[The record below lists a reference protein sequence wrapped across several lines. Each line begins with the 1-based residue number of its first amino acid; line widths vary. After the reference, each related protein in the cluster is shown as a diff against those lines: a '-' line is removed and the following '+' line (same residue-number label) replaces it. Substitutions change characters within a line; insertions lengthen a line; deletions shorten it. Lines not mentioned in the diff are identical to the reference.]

1 MRKYFLLVVACLAAC
16 LTQTAAAY
24 EYEFDLQEMGKN
36 VYVAQDAQIDESGIT
51 IYIHTDG
58 NKAPNFYAW
67 NETNGQ
73 VVELNGS
80 WPGGKMTDLYAVNV
94 KEDVSNK
101 KGYYRIHFDGVS
113 KLGFIVNFNGDQDKC
128 TDTHISENG
137 SYFFDYH
144 GIQGSPMVQD
154 NEYYVQNSS
163 QGSTDINI
171 YMRVMQAEEDFTPLL
186 LTWNGGYTP
195 PFEDASYQ
203 PWPYLGNQF
212 YFDYNNEPIEYD
224 GQMWY
229 KKTLHA
235 NDVDG
240 GGIMFAKAGPS
251 DYYSLP
257 DPKPILSNWNTKHIT
272 NLTPGDHFFKYYPNG
287 YGNKYEIIGMVTG
300 GHTNNYDLWSFNPFW
315 TVDGSIVTITTENEH
330 GTATIKMQCTSEE
343 EANRVKF
350 IDGKYLLVP
359 KNTTFT
365 GTQGNGNALNEMY
378 LGPLPTS
385 VGGQD
390 AVQFG
395 TEVNEIID
403 YAGKGTSDNYF
414 IAGMNGYDAGTTSIS
429 CTIPGDQD
437 TYLGPKM
444 MIRDEYISC
453 EDLTFSDHNTMGQ
466 FFELNDDLVGVQVVE
481 LGKVKDNPDINDPI
495 SYLICR
501 SLNPISDVHKH
512 KKNNNQEIWVNTKG
526 VTPAFANPE
535 TPQYAW
541 IALKISNPE
550 LYLNKKISKVRGL
563 YYPDALDKDYPA
575 PNAVFGGDDVFYN
588 YKMFNPI
595 MQVIG
600 EPECGTETV
609 STTINTY
616 CTANLC
622 EQDGKQ
628 YFFMEPRPFEIANIV
643 DVMRTN
649 DQVLW
654 VPTEK
659 AILPEGQTVN
669 EYAEYGITGW
679 AAIIDRSYDM
689 WEESDIKLFGPNA
702 SQWAWRL
709 KDKVYDVPNAL
720 VLLATYNPNDNPLDQ
735 PNRDYYGWSSNLA
748 LGYHIQGKAHIREYE
763 EDMVVGK
770 GDYWSRYEYGD
781 NKNAY
786 RNDIE
791 ITIYKPN
798 LNLNE
803 IGNMWV
809 QRIDAEGTVTNIA
822 KLMQQG
828 TSSNFT
834 MSYVNETQTA
844 RNDAKLA
851 EIEKAPFGEG
861 QYNLQQA
868 NIGISDMFY
877 SSLMDTRENN
887 GALSKHYE
895 YQVVPFDG
903 NTNELSCV
911 VTSAPVFKTN
921 ENVVSRANYTQ
932 EQVDAD
938 VDNQLEQRDI
948 ASITFTPNMDRGMTE
963 YRVYKAQQG
972 ATEGG
977 KKWEVALANIQV
989 DDYGFLNPTFTD
1001 DITGETYEYVPEVY
1015 TAYNNNTYGCYKQ
1028 IVSDASVSMNLKSL
1042 VASDFV
1048 NENGKRYVHA
1058 TIDLQSVIN
1067 NVKKDSRYLVR
1078 VWRQVGN
1085 GDKVLLNNEKEAW
1098 ETNYSELRYLGMDED
1113 VFGKTNP
1120 SQPFTLY
1127 DTFEASTT
1135 TNAAHGLKADETVNI
1150 EDVTYYATLY
1160 VKDDASGKYYV
1171 KKSKELKPN
1180 TSIPTAISTV
1190 NANAQV
1196 ESVRYY
1202 NVAGVESS
1210 KPFNGVNIVVT
1221 RYTDGS
1227 TTTSKVVR

>member
-1 MRKYFLLVVACLAAC
+1 MRKYLLIVAACLTAC

-36 VYVAQDAQIDESGIT
+36 VYQAVESYDSGIT

-58 NKAPNFYAW
+58 DQAPNIHAW
-67 NETNGQ
+67 NANGNLTNAA
-73 VVELNGS
+73 
-80 WPGGKMTDLYAVNV
+80 WPGVTMTEHVAVNV
-94 KEDVSNK
+94 KGDDNNK
-101 KGYYRIHFDGVS
+101 KGYYRMHFDVS
-113 KLGFIVNFNGDQDKC
+113 EMAFIVNFNGDNDKT
-128 TDTHISENG
+128 TDTHVVGEG
-137 SYFFDYH
+137 SYFFDYN
-144 GIQGSPMVQD
+144 GNGGSTLQQD
-154 NEYYVQNSS
+154 DEYYADYTPASHDKINLYVRVMDSNEVPYVYYWGQYDHPDWNQNWAHHQFTNTVTINGESWYYMQIDKQFTS
-163 QGSTDINI
+163 VIFTTNVYNNQTADIN
-171 YMRVMQAEEDFTPLL
+171 
-186 LTWNGGYTP
+186 G
-195 PFEDASYQ
+195 
-203 PWPYLGNQF
+203 
-212 YFDYNNEPIEYD
+212 
-224 GQMWY
+224 
-229 KKTLHA
+229 
-235 NDVDG
+235 
-240 GGIMFAKAGPS
+240 
-251 DYYSLP
+251 
-257 DPKPILSNWNTKHIT
+257 
-272 NLTPGDHFFKYYPNG
+272 LTPGNHYFYYYPNG
-287 YGNKYEIIGMVTG
+287 DGQHYMENGFAIG
-300 GHTNNYDLWSFNPFW
+300 GHTNNYDEYTFHPFW
-315 TVDGSIVTITTENEH
+315 TVDGSVVTITTENEH

-343 EANRVKF
+343 EASKVKL
-350 IDGKYLLVP
+350 IDGKYLFVP
-359 KNTTFT
+359 KGTTFT
-365 GTQGNGNALNEMY
+365 GTQGNGYALNEMY
-378 LGPLPTS
+378 LGRMPST
-385 VGGQD
+385 VGGNND
-390 AVQFG
+390 IQFG
-395 TEVNEIID
+395 NEVDGIVD
-403 YAGKGTSDNYF
+403 YEGKGTSDNYF
-414 IAGMNGYDAGTTSIS
+414 VAGMKGINAGTTSIS
-429 CTIPGDQD
+429 CTMPSWSGDA
-437 TYLGPKM
+437 YLGPKM
-444 MIRDEYISC
+444 MIRDEFISS

-466 FFELNDDLVGVQVVE
+466 NFELNDDLVGVQVVE
-481 LGKVKDNPDINDPI
+481 IGTDTKK

-501 SLNPISDVHKH
+501 SLNPISDAHKH
-512 KKNNNQEIWVNTKG
+512 KKQDNQEIWVNTKG
-526 VTPAFANPE
+526 VTPAFANPA

-541 IALKISNPE
+541 IGLEISNPE
-550 LYLNKKISKVRGL
+550 QYINKTISNVRGI
-563 YYPDALDKDYPA
+563 YYPDALSGQA
-575 PNAVFGGDDVFYN
+575 PWASFGGTSEFYN

-595 MQVIG
+595 FKVVG
-600 EPECGTETV
+600 APVCGTETV
-609 STTINTY
+609 ATTINTY

-643 DVMRTN
+643 DVMRTD

-654 VPTEK
+654 VPK
-659 AILPEGQTVN
+659 ANAILPEGQTVN

-689 WEESDIKLFGPNA
+689 WEASDIELFGPNA

-720 VLLATYNPNDNPLDQ
+720 VMLATYNPNNNPLDQ
-735 PNRDYYGWSSNLA
+735 PNREYYGWSSDLA
-748 LGYHIQGKAHIREYE
+748 LGYHIQGKAKIREYE

-809 QRIDAEGTVTNIA
+809 QRIDAEGNVTNIA

-844 RNDAKLA
+844 RDDAKLA

-948 ASITFTPNMDRGMTE
+948 ASITFTPNMERGMTE

-1001 DITGETYEYVPEVY
+1001 DITDATYEYVPEVY

-1028 IVSDASVSMNLKSL
+1028 IVSDASVDLTLKSL
-1042 VASDFV
+1042 VAADYV
-1048 NENGKRYVHA
+1048 NENGTRYIHA
-1058 TIDLQSVIN
+1058 VIDLQSIIN
-1067 NVKKDSRYLVR
+1067 NVAKDSRYLVR

-1085 GDKVLLNNEKEAW
+1085 GDKVLLNGEKEAW
-1098 ETNYSELRYLGMDED
+1098 ETNYGELRYLGMDED
-1113 VFGKTNP
+1113 SFDKANP
-1120 SQPFTLY
+1120 SMPFTLY
-1127 DTFEASTT
+1127 DTFEAQTT
-1135 TNAAHGLKADETVNI
+1135 TDAAPGPKAYGDVVNI
-1150 EDVTYYATLY
+1150 EDVNYYATLY
-1160 VKDDASGKYYV
+1160 VMDDASGKYYV
-1171 KKSKELKPN
+1171 KQAKLTPS
-1180 TSIPTAISTV
+1180 TSIPTAITSI
-1190 NANAQV
+1190 NSDAQV
-1196 ESVRYY
+1196 VSVRYY
-1202 NVAGVESS
+1202 NLAGIESS
-1210 KPFNGVNIVVT
+1210 KPFAGMNIVVT
-1221 RYTDGS
+1221 RYNDGS
-1227 TTTSKVVR
+1227 SRITKLVKQ

>member
-1 MRKYFLLVVACLAAC
+1 MRKYVLLVVACLTAC

-36 VYVAQDAQIDESGIT
+36 VYQAVESYDSGIT

-58 NKAPNFYAW
+58 DQAPNIHAW
-67 NETNGQ
+67 NANGNLTNAA
-73 VVELNGS
+73 
-80 WPGGKMTDLYAVNV
+80 WPGVTMTEHVAVNV
-94 KEDVSNK
+94 KGDDNNK
-101 KGYYRIHFDGVS
+101 KGYYRMHFDVS
-113 KLGFIVNFNGDQDKC
+113 EMAFVVNFNGDNDKT
-128 TDTHISENG
+128 TDTHVVGEG
-137 SYFFDYH
+137 SYFFDYN
-144 GIQGSPMVQD
+144 GNGGSTLQQD
-154 NEYYVQNSS
+154 DEYYTNYTPASHDKVNLYVRVMDSDQVPYAYYWGQYDHPDWNQNWAHHQFTETVTINGESWYYMQIDKQFTS
-163 QGSTDINI
+163 VIFTTNVYNNQTADIN
-171 YMRVMQAEEDFTPLL
+171 
-186 LTWNGGYTP
+186 G
-195 PFEDASYQ
+195 
-203 PWPYLGNQF
+203 
-212 YFDYNNEPIEYD
+212 
-224 GQMWY
+224 
-229 KKTLHA
+229 
-235 NDVDG
+235 
-240 GGIMFAKAGPS
+240 
-251 DYYSLP
+251 
-257 DPKPILSNWNTKHIT
+257 
-272 NLTPGDHFFKYYPNG
+272 LTPGNHYFYYYPNG
-287 YGNKYEIIGMVTG
+287 GDNQRYSKIGMATG
-300 GHTNNYDLWSFNPFW
+300 GHANNYDEYTFHPFW

-330 GTATIKMQCTSEE
+330 GTATIKMQCTSPE
-343 EANRVKF
+343 EASKVKL
-350 IDGKYLLVP
+350 IDGKYLFVP
-359 KNTTFT
+359 KGTTFT

-378 LGPLPTS
+378 LGRMPST
-385 VGGQD
+385 VGGNND
-390 AVQFG
+390 IQFG
-395 TEVNEIID
+395 NEVDGIVD

-414 IAGMNGYDAGTTSIS
+414 VAGMKDINAGTTSIS
-429 CTIPGDQD
+429 CTMPNWSGDA
-437 TYLGPKM
+437 YLGPKM

-466 FFELNDDLVGVQVVE
+466 NFELNDDLVGVQVVE
-481 LGKVKDNPDINDPI
+481 IGTDTKK

-501 SLNPISDVHKH
+501 SLNPISDAHKH
-512 KKNNNQEIWVNTKG
+512 KKQDNQEIWVNTKG
-526 VTPAFANPE
+526 VTPAFANPA

-541 IALKISNPE
+541 IGLEISNPE
-550 LYLNKKISKVRGL
+550 QYINKTISNVRGI
-563 YYPDALDKDYPA
+563 YYPDALNGQA
-575 PNAVFGGDDVFYN
+575 PWASFGGTSEFYN

-595 MQVIG
+595 FKVVG
-600 EPECGTETV
+600 APVCGTETV
-609 STTINTY
+609 ATAINTY

-643 DVMRTN
+643 DVMRTD

-654 VPTEK
+654 VPK
-659 AILPEGQTVN
+659 ANAILPEGQTVN

-689 WEESDIKLFGPNA
+689 WEASDIDLFGPNA
-702 SQWAWRL
+702 AQWAWRL
-709 KDKVYDVPNAL
+709 RDKVYDVPNAL

-735 PNRDYYGWSSNLA
+735 PNREYYGWSSNLA
-748 LGYHIQGKAHIREYE
+748 LGYHIQGKAKIREYE

-809 QRIDAEGTVTNIA
+809 QRIDAEGNVTNIA

-844 RNDAKLA
+844 RDDAKLA

-948 ASITFTPNMDRGMTE
+948 ASITFTPNMERGMTE

-1001 DITGETYEYVPEVY
+1001 DITDATYEYVPEVY

-1028 IVSDASVSMNLKSL
+1028 IVSDASVDLTLKSL
-1042 VASDFV
+1042 VAADYV
-1048 NENGKRYVHA
+1048 NENGTRYIHA
-1058 TIDLQSVIN
+1058 VIDLQSIIN
-1067 NVKKDSRYLVR
+1067 NVAKDSRYLVR

-1085 GDKVLLNNEKEAW
+1085 GDKVLLNGEKEAW
-1098 ETNYSELRYLGMDED
+1098 ETNYGELRYLGMDED
-1113 VFGKTNP
+1113 SFDKANP
-1120 SQPFTLY
+1120 SMPFTLY
-1127 DTFEASTT
+1127 DTFEAQTT
-1135 TNAAHGLKADETVNI
+1135 TDAAPGPKAYGDVVNI
-1150 EDVTYYATLY
+1150 EDVNYYATLY
-1160 VKDDASGKYYV
+1160 VMDDASGKYYV
-1171 KKSKELKPN
+1171 KQAKLTPS
-1180 TSIPTAISTV
+1180 TSIPTAITSI
-1190 NANAQV
+1190 NSDAQV
-1196 ESVRYY
+1196 VSVRYY
-1202 NVAGVESS
+1202 NLAGIESS
-1210 KPFNGVNIVVT
+1210 KPFAGMNIVVT
-1221 RYTDGS
+1221 RYNDGS
-1227 TTTSKVVR
+1227 SRITKLVKQ

>member
-1 MRKYFLLVVACLAAC
+1 MRKFFLFFAAC
-16 LTQTAAAY
+16 LMLCTSQQARAY

-36 VYVAQDAQIDESGIT
+36 VYQPVQSYDGGIT

-58 NKAPNFYAW
+58 DQAPNIHAW
-67 NETNGQ
+67 NANGNLTNAA
-73 VVELNGS
+73 
-80 WPGGKMTDLYAVNV
+80 WPGVTMTEHVAVNV
-94 KEDVSNK
+94 KGDDNNK
-101 KGYYRIHFDGVS
+101 KGYYRMHFDVS
-113 KLGFIVNFNGDQDKC
+113 EMAFIVNFNGDNDKT
-128 TDTHISENG
+128 TDTYINAEG
-137 SYFFDYH
+137 SYFFDYN
-144 GIQGSPMVQD
+144 GEGGSTLKLDKKYYEQSSSQTDNNVNLYVRVLGDGMTPIDDVPYMYFWSGYDAQNDEQQGTNRWNQDWAHEAFTDKTTISGSEWWKKSFDKTKVQD
-154 NEYYVQNSS
+154 TWD
-163 QGSTDINI
+163 GSYKGGIILTLRTGDYGNYQYPCQTTDI
-171 YMRVMQAEEDFTPLL
+171 RD
-186 LTWNGGYTP
+186 
-195 PFEDASYQ
+195 
-203 PWPYLGNQF
+203 
-212 YFDYNNEPIEYD
+212 
-224 GQMWY
+224 
-229 KKTLHA
+229 
-235 NDVDG
+235 
-240 GGIMFAKAGPS
+240 
-251 DYYSLP
+251 
-257 DPKPILSNWNTKHIT
+257 
-272 NLTPGDHFFKYYPNG
+272 LTPGDYYIYYHP
-287 YGNKYEIIGMVTG
+287 YGSDKRYEMVCMEFG
-300 GHTNNYDLWSFNPFW
+300 GHTNNYDECIFNPFW

-330 GTATIKMQCTSEE
+330 GTATIKMQCTSPE
-343 EANRVKF
+343 EASRVKF
-350 IDGKYLLVP
+350 VDGKYLLVP
-359 KNTTFT
+359 RNTTFT
-365 GTQGNGNALNEMY
+365 GYQGEGNALNEMY
-378 LGPLPTS
+378 LGPLPES

-390 AVQFG
+390 VVQFG
-395 TEVNEIID
+395 TEVGGIVD
-403 YAGKGTSDNYF
+403 YLGIGDKDNYF
-414 IAGMNGYDAGTTSIS
+414 IAGMKGIDAGTTSIS
-429 CTIPGDQD
+429 CTIPGDYQD

-444 MIRDEYISC
+444 MIRDEYISS

-466 FFELNDDLVGVQVVE
+466 NFELDDDLVGVQVVE
-481 LGKVKDNPDINDPI
+481 IGTNTKK

-501 SLNPISDVHKH
+501 SLNPISDAHKH
-512 KKNNNQEIWVNTKG
+512 KLQDGQEIWVNTKG
-526 VTPAFANPE
+526 QTPAFANPA

-541 IALKISNPE
+541 IGLEISDPEQYINKTISN
-550 LYLNKKISKVRGL
+550 VRGI
-563 YYPDALDKDYPA
+563 YYPDALNGQA
-575 PNAVFGGDDVFYN
+575 PNASFGGTSEFYN

-595 MQVIG
+595 FKVVG
-600 EPECGTETV
+600 APVCGTETV
-609 STTINTY
+609 ATTINTY

-628 YFFMEPRPFEIANIV
+628 YFFMEPRPFEIAKIV
-643 DVMRTN
+643 DVMRTD

-654 VPTEK
+654 VPK
-659 AILPEGQTVN
+659 ANAILPEGQTVN

-689 WEESDIKLFGPNA
+689 WEASDIDLFGPNA
-702 SQWAWRL
+702 AQWAWRL
-709 KDKVYDVPNAL
+709 RDKVYDVPNAL

-735 PNRDYYGWSSNLA
+735 PNREYYGWSSDLA
-748 LGYHIQGKAHIREYE
+748 LGYHIQGKAEIRKYE

-791 ITIYKPN
+791 ITIYKPK
-798 LNLNE
+798 LNLEE

-809 QRIDAEGTVTNIA
+809 QRIDAAGNVTNIA

-844 RNDAKLA
+844 RDDAKLA

-948 ASITFTPNMDRGMTE
+948 ASITFTPNMERGMTE

-972 ATEGG
+972 AAEGG
-977 KKWEVALANIQV
+977 KRWEVALANIQV
-989 DDYGFLNPTFTD
+989 DDDGFLNPTFTD

-1028 IVSDASVSMNLKSL
+1028 IVSDAEVTLNLKDL
-1042 VASDFV
+1042 VAAESVNSD
-1048 NENGKRYVHA
+1048 GSRYCHA
-1058 TIDLQSVIN
+1058 IIDLNSVIKN
-1067 NVKKDSRYLVR
+1067 IGKDSRYLIR

-1085 GDKVLLNNEKEAW
+1085 GSLTLLNTEKEGW
-1098 ETNYSELRYLGMDED
+1098 ETNYEALDLQGMDDPEA
-1113 VFGKTNP
+1113 FGKAGNIV
-1120 SQPFTLY
+1120 FELH
-1127 DTFEASTT
+1127 DTFKANTT
-1135 TNAAHGLKADETVNI
+1135 DGVSGMKAEGETVNI
-1150 EDVTYYATLY
+1150 EDVAYYATLY
-1160 VKDDASGKYYV
+1160 IKDDASNKYYV
-1171 KKSKELKPN
+1171 KKYELKPD

-1190 NANAQV
+1190 NANSQV
-1196 ESVRYY
+1196 ESIRYY
-1202 NVAGVESS
+1202 NAAGIESS
-1210 KPFNGVNIVVT
+1210 KPFAGMNIVVT

-1227 TTTSKVVR
+1227 TTTSKLIK

>member
-1 MRKYFLLVVACLAAC
+1 MRKYLLIVAACLTAC
-16 LTQTAAAY
+16 LTQTATAY

-36 VYVAQDAQIDESGIT
+36 VYQAVESYDSGIT

-58 NKAPNFYAW
+58 DQAPNLHAW
-67 NETNGQ
+67 NANGDITT
-73 VVELNGS
+73 
-80 WPGGKMTDLYAVNV
+80 WPGVKMTEHVAVNV
-94 KEDVSNK
+94 KGDDNNK
-101 KGYYRIHFDGVS
+101 KGYYRMHFNETEMGI
-113 KLGFIVNFNGDQDKC
+113 IVNFNGDNDKT
-128 TDTHISENG
+128 TDTHLIGEG
-137 SYFFDYH
+137 SYFFDYN
-144 GIQGSPMVQD
+144 GDGGSTLQQD
-154 NEYYVQNSS
+154 DEYY
-163 QGSTDINI
+163 TD
-171 YMRVMQAEEDFTPLL
+171 
-186 LTWNGGYTP
+186 YTP
-195 PFEDASYQ
+195 ASHDKINLYVRVIDSDQ
-203 PWPYLGNQF
+203 VPYAYYWSQYHRPGWNENGAHHQFTETVTINGESWYHMQLDNNNYIGVIFTTNVTANQTA
-212 YFDYNNEPIEYD
+212 D
-224 GQMWY
+224 
-229 KKTLHA
+229 
-235 NDVDG
+235 
-240 GGIMFAKAGPS
+240 
-251 DYYSLP
+251 
-257 DPKPILSNWNTKHIT
+257 IT
-272 NLTPGDHFFKYYPNG
+272 LTPGNHYFYYYPNG
-287 YGNKYEIIGMVTG
+287 SGQKYMENGFAMG
-300 GHTNNYDLWSFNPFW
+300 GHANNYDEYTFHPFW

-330 GTATIKMQCTSEE
+330 GTATIKMQCTSPE
-343 EANRVKF
+343 EASKVKL
-350 IDGKYLLVP
+350 IDGKYLFVP
-359 KNTTFT
+359 KGTTFT
-365 GTQGNGNALNEMY
+365 GTQGNGYALNEMY

-395 TEVNEIID
+395 TEVNGIID
-403 YAGKGTSDNYF
+403 YVGKGTSDNYF

-429 CTIPGDQD
+429 CIMPSWSSDA
-437 TYLGPKM
+437 YLGPKM
-444 MIRDEYISC
+444 MIRDEYISS

-466 FFELNDDLVGVQVVE
+466 NFELDDDLVGVQVVE
-481 LGKVKDNPDINDPI
+481 IGTNNKK

-501 SLNPISDVHKH
+501 SLNPISDAHKH
-512 KKNNNQEIWVNTKG
+512 KKNDNQEIWVNTKG
-526 VTPAFANPE
+526 VTPAYANPA

-541 IALKISNPE
+541 IGLEISDPAQYINKTISN
-550 LYLNKKISKVRGL
+550 VRGI
-563 YYPDALDKDYPA
+563 YYPDALNGQA
-575 PNAVFGGDDVFYN
+575 PNASFGGTSEFYN

-595 MQVIG
+595 FKVVG
-600 EPECGTETV
+600 APVCGTETV
-609 STTINTY
+609 ATTINTY
-616 CTANLC
+616 CCANLF
-622 EQDGKQ
+622 EQDDKQ

-643 DVMRTN
+643 DVMRTD

-659 AILPEGQTVN
+659 AILPERQTVN

-689 WEESDIKLFGPNA
+689 WEASDIDLFGPNA
-702 SQWAWRL
+702 ADWAWKLR
-709 KDKVYDVPNAL
+709 DKVYDVPNAL
-720 VLLATYNPNDNPLDQ
+720 VMLATYNPNHNPLDQ
-735 PNRDYYGWSSNLA
+735 PNGEYYVWSGIGAPA
-748 LGYHIQGKAHIREYE
+748 LGYHIQGKAKIREYK

-809 QRIDAEGTVTNIA
+809 QRIDAEGNVTNIA

-851 EIEKAPFGEG
+851 EIEIEKAPFGEG

-895 YQVVPFDG
+895 YKVVPFDG

-948 ASITFTPNMDRGMTE
+948 ASITFTPNMERGMTE

-977 KKWEVALANIQV
+977 KRWEVALANIQV
-989 DDYGFLNPTFTD
+989 DDDGFLNPTFTD

-1028 IVSDASVSMNLKSL
+1028 IVSDASVDLTLKSL
-1042 VASDFV
+1042 VAADYV
-1048 NENGKRYVHA
+1048 NENGTRYIHA
-1058 TIDLQSVIN
+1058 VIDLQSIIN
-1067 NVKKDSRYLVR
+1067 NVAKDSRYLVR

-1085 GDKVLLNNEKEAW
+1085 GDKVLLNGEKEAW
-1098 ETNYSELRYLGMDED
+1098 ETNYGELRYLGMDED
-1113 VFGKTNP
+1113 SFDKANP
-1120 SQPFTLY
+1120 SMPFTLY
-1127 DTFEASTT
+1127 DTFEAQTT
-1135 TNAAHGLKADETVNI
+1135 TDAAPGPKAYGDVVNI
-1150 EDVTYYATLY
+1150 EDVNYYATLY
-1160 VKDDASGKYYV
+1160 VMDDASGKYYV
-1171 KKSKELKPN
+1171 KQAKLTPS
-1180 TSIPTAISTV
+1180 TSIPTAITSI
-1190 NANAQV
+1190 NSDAQV
-1196 ESVRYY
+1196 VSVRYY
-1202 NVAGVESS
+1202 NLAGIESS
-1210 KPFNGVNIVVT
+1210 KPFAGMNIVVT
-1221 RYTDGS
+1221 RYNDGS
-1227 TTTSKVVR
+1227 SRITKLVKQ

>member
-1 MRKYFLLVVACLAAC
+1 M
-16 LTQTAAAY
+16 
-24 EYEFDLQEMGKN
+24 
-36 VYVAQDAQIDESGIT
+36 
-51 IYIHTDG
+51 
-58 NKAPNFYAW
+58 
-67 NETNGQ
+67 
-73 VVELNGS
+73 
-80 WPGGKMTDLYAVNV
+80 
-94 KEDVSNK
+94 
-101 KGYYRIHFDGVS
+101 HFDADDVN
-113 KLGFIVNFNGDQDKC
+113 FIVSFNGDQDKC
-128 TDTHISENG
+128 TDTYLLGDGE
-137 SYFFDYH
+137 YFFDYY
-144 GIQGSPMVQD
+144 GEAGKPMQQD
-154 NEYYVQNSS
+154 YEYYTGTSS
-163 QGSTDINI
+163 TTGNDKINL
-171 YMRVMQAEEDFTPLL
+171 YVRVIDSNEVPYAYYWSGYYAPNWDDNWAHHQFTE
-186 LTWNGGYTP
+186 TETING
-195 PFEDASYQ
+195 Q
-203 PWPYLGNQF
+203 V
-212 YFDYNNEPIEYD
+212 
-224 GQMWY
+224 WY
-229 KKTLHA
+229 KMSVNQSDMQDGNGNKGGVIFTTNINQNKTA
-235 NDVDG
+235 D
-240 GGIMFAKAGPS
+240 
-251 DYYSLP
+251 
-257 DPKPILSNWNTKHIT
+257 IT
-272 NLTPGDHFFKYYPNG
+272 GLTPGNHYFYYYPNG
-287 YGNKYEIIGMVTG
+287 SDQRYSEIGMAVG
-300 GHTNNYDLWSFNPFW
+300 GQTSNYDECYYHPFW
-315 TVDGSIVTITTENEH
+315 HVDGSIVWFTAENEH
-330 GTATIKMQCTSEE
+330 GSAKIQIQCTDQAA
-343 EANRVKF
+343 ANKVKLVNE
-350 IDGKYLLVP
+350 KYLFIP
-359 KNTTFT
+359 KGSSFTFSQVE
-365 GTQGNGNALNEMY
+365 GRALNEVW
-378 LGPLPTS
+378 LGPLSSTT
-385 VGGQD
+385 GGAD
-390 AVQFG
+390 KVQFG
-395 TEVNEIID
+395 TEVNKVLD
-403 YAGKGTSDNYF
+403 YDGTGTSDNIF
-414 IAGMNGYDAGTTSIS
+414 VAGMNGINPGLSSIS
-429 CTIPGDQD
+429 CTVNPNDGD
-437 TYLGPKM
+437 TYLGPNIM
-444 MIRDEYISC
+444 VRDEMISS

-466 FFELNDDLVGVQVVE
+466 FHALTDDLVGVQVVE
-481 LGKVKDNPDINDPI
+481 IGTTNKQ

-501 SLNPISDVHKH
+501 SLNPISDAHKH
-512 KKNNNQEIWVNTKG
+512 KMQEGQEIWKNSKG
-526 VTPAFANPE
+526 ITPAYANPA

-541 IALKISNPE
+541 IALKVTNPE
-550 LYLNKKISKVRGL
+550 QYVGHKMSNVRGL
-563 YYPDALDKDYPA
+563 YYPDAISGSSPWAQYA
-575 PNAVFGGDDVFYN
+575 GTEEFYN

-595 MQVIG
+595 MQVLSTPEPG
-600 EPECGTETV
+600 EAVE
-609 STTINTY
+609 TTINTY
-616 CTANLC
+616 CCANLC

-654 VPTEK
+654 VPTED

-689 WEESDIKLFGPNA
+689 WEESDKELFGEQGQN
-702 SQWAWRL
+702 WAWRL
-709 KDKVYDVPNAL
+709 RDKVYDVPNAL

-809 QRIDAEGTVTNIA
+809 QRIDAEGNVTNIA

-851 EIEKAPFGEG
+851 EIEKEPFGEG

-887 GALSKHYE
+887 GALSKHFE
-895 YQVVPFDG
+895 YQVVPFEG

-948 ASITFTPNMDRGMTE
+948 ASITFTPNMERGMTE
-963 YRVYKAQQG
+963 YRVYKAKQG

-1028 IVSDASVSMNLKSL
+1028 IVSDASVSMNLKNL
-1042 VASDFV
+1042 LASDFV

-1058 TIDLQSVIN
+1058 TIDLQSFIN
-1067 NVKKDSRYLVR
+1067 NVAKDSRYLVR

-1098 ETNYSELRYLGMDED
+1098 ETNYRALRYLGMDED
-1113 VFGKTNP
+1113 EFSKTNP

-1135 TNAAHGLKADETVNI
+1135 TNAAHGLKAEGETVNI

-1171 KKSKELKPN
+1171 KQSEELKPK
-1180 TSIPTAISTV
+1180 TTIPTAISTIDGS
-1190 NANAQV
+1190 AQA
-1196 ESVRYY
+1196 ESVRYI
-1202 NVAGVESS
+1202 NVAGMESD
-1210 KPFNGVNIVVT
+1210 KPFAGMNIVVT
-1221 RYTDGS
+1221 RYNNG
-1227 TTTSKVVR
+1227 TTTITKMIK